1 MARGKLSE
9 RRQRFVDEYLK
20 DANATQAYLRAGY
33 RASEEGARRCASL
46 LLTNVDIASA
56 IAAGQKVL
64 REQAGVT
71 QQMVIDGLKR
81 EAELCGED
89 SSHSARVSAWSTL
102 AKVLGMMTERREI
115 VNPDGSLRPVVVQV
129 VGVGP
134 RRSD

>member
-20 DANATQAYLRAGY
+20 DANATRAYLRAGY
-33 RASEEGARRCASL
+33 KASEVAARQCASVL
-46 LLTNVDIASA
+46 LANADIASA

-71 QQMVIDGLKR
+71 QQMVIDGLRR
-81 EAELCGED
+81 EAELYGED
-89 SSHSARVSAWSTL
+89 SSHSARVSAWASL

-115 VNPDGSLRPVVVQV
+115 TSPDGSLRPIMVQV

-134 RRSD
+134 RPD